1 MGVPQRCPIPSRLV
15 EETTSTFVCSQPL
28 AKSEICLQAPVGVL
42 VDPQPSPRSREN
54 AGKTTRLTC
63 SVTLSALSRM
73 ARSSGTDSSTSSPR
87 AGRICSDSRGTV
99 TSAFCALM
107 RIVRAAFLTVFR
119 RVFVKR
125 VCQLRQSVDCSGTV
139 SSPSRSQSSGWL
151 SVGTRRVLFR
161 APIRGVPSGRII
173 EIVCQSR
180 SEWVPRSSRVR

>member
-42 VDPQPSPRSREN
+42 VDPTALATVQRN

-125 VCQLRQSVDCSGTV
+125 VPTAPECRLLRNCLQPKPLAKFRMAFEVLVECCFVLPSVEFLQD
-139 SSPSRSQSSGWL
+139 
-151 SVGTRRVLFR
+151 
-161 APIRGVPSGRII
+161 
-173 EIVCQSR
+173 E
-180 SEWVPRSSRVR
+180 